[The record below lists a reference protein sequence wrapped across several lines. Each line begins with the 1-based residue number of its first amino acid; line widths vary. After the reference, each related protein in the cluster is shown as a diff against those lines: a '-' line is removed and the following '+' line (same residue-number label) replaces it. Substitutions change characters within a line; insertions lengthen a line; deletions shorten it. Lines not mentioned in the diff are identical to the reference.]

1 MLIYNTKERHL
12 YTQKQTLVMNIK
24 QATIAGLITYFIIFI
39 MGSILLF
46 GLGITMNLFGLIMLL
61 IMPFGIF
68 IVAKYLYFN
77 RVKVR
82 QRIEGL
88 YLGIYWLVIAILLD
102 IIILVYGFNIGW
114 NYFLKANW
122 TMPVGYAEYVIFAFL
137 AGYFS
142 KMHHKFKKEK

>member
-1 MLIYNTKERHL
+1 
-12 YTQKQTLVMNIK
+12 MNLK

-39 MGSILLF
+39 IGSILLF
-46 GLGITMNLFGLIMLL
+46 GLGISMNLFGIVMLL
-61 IMPFGIF
+61 IMPFVIF
-68 IVAKYLYFN
+68 LIAKYLYFN
-77 RVKVR
+77 KIKVR

-142 KMHHKFKKEK
+142 KMHHKLKKEK